1 MSREK
6 SYPIVEIFNSV
17 QGEGYHT
24 GTPSIFIRFGG
35 CNLQCSWCDTDFSKW
50 DKMTIS
56 EIMAV
61 LGQWKTKRVIFTGGE
76 PAIQKLRPLSDE
88 LHSKGY
94 NIAIE
99 TNGTIELEE
108 GLVKVKA
115 APKPSPTKTPT
126 TQNSTYKWDYT
137 RLPPGKKYAASSRKQ
152 GAAWQVANAIGGTI
166 RTELTRTCA
175 ALFADL
181 PATSICIV
189 PDQVDRSTTQLPR
202 RKERQKRQ
210 PRKRL

>member
-1 MSREK
+1 MANEK

-50 DKMTIS
+50 DKMTVS

-61 LGQWKTKRVIFTGGE
+61 LSKWDTKRVIFTGGE
-76 PAIQKLRPLSDE
+76 PAMQKLRPLSDE

-108 GLVKVKA
+108 GLVDWICVSPKDMLFPEFSIKQRKGDELKVVYTGQDLSMYDNLKKGFENLFLQ
-115 APKPSPTKTPT
+115 PCYDESKDPGTNGKTFHNT
-126 TQNSTYKWDYT
+126 FDMVMQNPGWNLSLQTHKWM
-137 RLPPGKKYAASSRKQ
+137 G
-152 GAAWQVANAIGGTI
+152 V
-166 RTELTRTCA
+166 E
-175 ALFADL
+175 
-181 PATSICIV
+181 
-189 PDQVDRSTTQLPR
+189 
-202 RKERQKRQ
+202 
-210 PRKRL
+210 

>member
-1 MSREK
+1 MAVEK

-50 DKMTIS
+50 DKMTVS

-61 LGQWKTKRVIFTGGE
+61 LSKWDTKRVIFTGGE
-76 PAIQKLRPLSDE
+76 PAMQKLRPLSDE

-99 TNGTIELEE
+99 TNGTIELED
-108 GLVKVKA
+108 GLVDWICVSPKDMLYPEFSIKQRKGNELKVVYTGQDLGMYDNLKDGFENLFLQPCYDEA
-115 APKPSPTKTPT
+115 KDPGTNGKTFHST
-126 TQNSTYKWDYT
+126 FDMVMQNPGWNLSLQTHKWM
-137 RLPPGKKYAASSRKQ
+137 G
-152 GAAWQVANAIGGTI
+152 
-166 RTELTRTCA
+166 
-175 ALFADL
+175 
-181 PATSICIV
+181 
-189 PDQVDRSTTQLPR
+189 VD
-202 RKERQKRQ
+202 
-210 PRKRL
+210 

>member
-1 MSREK
+1 MSKEK

-50 DKMTIS
+50 DKMTVS
-56 EIMAV
+56 EIMKV
-61 LGQWKTKRVIFTGGE
+61 LSEWETKRVIFTGGE
-76 PAIQKLRPLSDE
+76 PAMQKLRPLSDE

-108 GLVKVKA
+108 GLVDWICVSPKDMLYPEFSIKQRKGNELKVVYTGQDLTMYDNLKDGFENLFLQPCYDEA
-115 APKPSPTKTPT
+115 KDPGTNGKTFHST
-126 TQNSTYKWDYT
+126 FHMVMQNPGWNLSLQTHKWM
-137 RLPPGKKYAASSRKQ
+137 G
-152 GAAWQVANAIGGTI
+152 
-166 RTELTRTCA
+166 
-175 ALFADL
+175 
-181 PATSICIV
+181 
-189 PDQVDRSTTQLPR
+189 VD
-202 RKERQKRQ
+202 
-210 PRKRL
+210 

>member
-1 MSREK
+1 MANEK

-50 DKMTIS
+50 DKMTVS
-56 EIMAV
+56 EIMEV
-61 LGQWKTKRVIFTGGE
+61 LSKWDTKRVIFTGGE
-76 PAIQKLRPLSDE
+76 PAMQKLRPLSDE

-108 GLVKVKA
+108 GLVDWICVSPKDMLYPEFSIKQRKGNELKVVYTGQDLGMYDNLKDGFENLFLQPCYDEA
-115 APKPSPTKTPT
+115 KDPGTNGKTFH
-126 TQNSTYKWDYT
+126 STFDMVMENPGWNLSLQTHKWM
-137 RLPPGKKYAASSRKQ
+137 G
-152 GAAWQVANAIGGTI
+152 
-166 RTELTRTCA
+166 
-175 ALFADL
+175 
-181 PATSICIV
+181 
-189 PDQVDRSTTQLPR
+189 VD
-202 RKERQKRQ
+202 
-210 PRKRL
+210 

>member
-1 MSREK
+1 MAIEK

-50 DKMTIS
+50 DKMTVS

-61 LGQWKTKRVIFTGGE
+61 LSKWDTKRVIFTGGE
-76 PAIQKLRPLSDE
+76 PAMQKLRPLSDE

-108 GLVKVKA
+108 GLVDWICVSPKDMLYPEFSIKQRKGNELKVVYTGQDLGMYDNLKDGFENLFLQPCYDEA
-115 APKPSPTKTPT
+115 KDPGTNGKTFHST
-126 TQNSTYKWDYT
+126 FDMVMQNPGWNLSLQTHKWM
-137 RLPPGKKYAASSRKQ
+137 G
-152 GAAWQVANAIGGTI
+152 
-166 RTELTRTCA
+166 
-175 ALFADL
+175 
-181 PATSICIV
+181 
-189 PDQVDRSTTQLPR
+189 VD
-202 RKERQKRQ
+202 
-210 PRKRL
+210 

>member
-1 MSREK
+1 MAMEK

-56 EIMAV
+56 EIMEI
-61 LGQWKTKRVIFTGGE
+61 LKPWSTRRIIYTGGE
-76 PAIQKLRPLSDE
+76 PAMQKLRPLSDA

-94 NIAIE
+94 DIAIE

-108 GLVKVKA
+108 GLVDWICVSPKNMASVHPEFPIKQTQGDELKVVYTGQDLSMYDDLKKGFDNLFLQPCYNEA
-115 APKPSPTKTPT
+115 KDPGTNGKTFHST
-126 TQNSTYKWDYT
+126 FDMVMQNPGWNLSLQTHKWM
-137 RLPPGKKYAASSRKQ
+137 G
-152 GAAWQVANAIGGTI
+152 
-166 RTELTRTCA
+166 
-175 ALFADL
+175 
-181 PATSICIV
+181 
-189 PDQVDRSTTQLPR
+189 VD
-202 RKERQKRQ
+202 
-210 PRKRL
+210 

>member
-1 MSREK
+1 MAVEK

-50 DKMTIS
+50 DKMTVS

-61 LGQWKTKRVIFTGGE
+61 LSKWDTKRVIFTGGE
-76 PAIQKLRPLSDE
+76 PAMQKLRPLSDE

-108 GLVKVKA
+108 GLVDWICVSPKDMLYPEFSIKQRKGNELKVVYTGQDLGMYDNLKDGFENLFLQPCYDEA
-115 APKPSPTKTPT
+115 KDPGTNGKTFH
-126 TQNSTYKWDYT
+126 STFDMVMENPGWNLSLQTHKWM
-137 RLPPGKKYAASSRKQ
+137 G
-152 GAAWQVANAIGGTI
+152 
-166 RTELTRTCA
+166 
-175 ALFADL
+175 
-181 PATSICIV
+181 
-189 PDQVDRSTTQLPR
+189 VD
-202 RKERQKRQ
+202 
-210 PRKRL
+210 

>member
-1 MSREK
+1 MAVEK

-50 DKMTIS
+50 DKMTVS

-61 LGQWKTKRVIFTGGE
+61 LSKWDTKRVIFTGGE
-76 PAIQKLRPLSDE
+76 PAMQKLRPLSDE

-99 TNGTIELEE
+99 TNGTIELED
-108 GLVKVKA
+108 GLVDWICVSPKDMLYPEFSIKQRKGDELKVVYTGQDLGMYDNLKDGFENLFLQPCYDEA
-115 APKPSPTKTPT
+115 KDPGTNGKTFHST
-126 TQNSTYKWDYT
+126 FDMVMQNPGWNLSLQTHKWM
-137 RLPPGKKYAASSRKQ
+137 G
-152 GAAWQVANAIGGTI
+152 
-166 RTELTRTCA
+166 
-175 ALFADL
+175 
-181 PATSICIV
+181 
-189 PDQVDRSTTQLPR
+189 VD
-202 RKERQKRQ
+202 
-210 PRKRL
+210 

>member
-1 MSREK
+1 MAVEK

-50 DKMTIS
+50 DKMTVS

-61 LGQWKTKRVIFTGGE
+61 LSKWDTKRVIFTGGE
-76 PAIQKLRPLSDE
+76 PAMQKLRPLSDE

-108 GLVKVKA
+108 GLVDWICVSPKDMLYPEFSIKQRKGNELKVVYTGQDLGMYDNLKDGFENLFLQPCYDEA
-115 APKPSPTKTPT
+115 KDPGTNGKTFHST
-126 TQNSTYKWDYT
+126 FDMVMQNPGWNLSLQTHKWM
-137 RLPPGKKYAASSRKQ
+137 G
-152 GAAWQVANAIGGTI
+152 
-166 RTELTRTCA
+166 
-175 ALFADL
+175 
-181 PATSICIV
+181 
-189 PDQVDRSTTQLPR
+189 VD
-202 RKERQKRQ
+202 
-210 PRKRL
+210 